1 MRRWWRRLKP
11 AGRYHHHDGKHILAT
26 FNVRKD
32 VSSSV
37 FNIINFTRKNISMV
51 LLILLLS
58 LSENVCSIFRKA
70 FYQRHRDFELNV
82 VSFTVSAMLI
92 GY

>member
-1 MRRWWRRLKP
+1 
-11 AGRYHHHDGKHILAT
+11 
-26 FNVRKD
+26 
-32 VSSSV
+32 
-37 FNIINFTRKNISMV
+37 MV

-92 GY
+92 GYWWGKILIVQNAGISVAVERICRAPQ